1 MVLLWLRR
9 VLKKETIIDFTT
21 EVEYISMFEVAKEV
35 IRSKKFITELG
46 GVPSIIDLVVLYYNN
61 NGIILQVK
69 ELRSHQ

>member
-1 MVLLWLRR
+1 VLLWLRR

>member
-1 MVLLWLRR
+1 VLLWLRR

-46 GVPSIIDLVVLYYNN
+46 GVPSIIDLVVLYYNS

>member
-1 MVLLWLRR
+1 
-9 VLKKETIIDFTT
+9 
-21 EVEYISMFEVAKEV
+21 MFEVAKEV

>member
-1 MVLLWLRR
+1 MLLWLRR